1 MRIAYFTD
9 TPRIGGAERFLADV
23 AAGAEIAGHEVT
35 IISPQSFLLEFVAE
49 ASPRSRFVQA
59 GRVDYSTAPSRG
71 RVIKEL
77 LRAAPELRRTLAR
90 AQADLLHVNNGGY
103 PGSDLCRLATIAGRL
118 AGVPA
123 RLLTVHSSPWA
134 RETSQPQLQA
144 IVDRL
149 VWGSVG
155 AVHATSAFVNAGL
168 QDLRG
173 MPPSLGRH
181 IPYGV
186 VEPAAT
192 SEATARVHG
201 RLSPPGTSLLVG
213 MVSSTAD
220 PGKGHFVF
228 VEALAQAGPDVH
240 AAIVGPHPGHSFV
253 ERIRQLG
260 LAARVSLEGPVAPGA
275 VGTYL
280 RAFDLLVVPSTA
292 YESLPFVVLEAM
304 ASGKPV
310 FASRLSG
317 IPEAVVD
324 GETGRLFEPGAVPD
338 LGALLGE
345 AARGGN
351 ELTRM
356 GEAGRERWQARF
368 SIGAMN
374 ASMLELY
381 NQLSHTRLR

>member
-23 AAGAEIAGHEVT
+23 VAGAEVAGHEVT

-49 ASPRSRFVQA
+49 ASPRSRVVQA
-59 GRVDYSTAPSRG
+59 GRVDYFTAPSRG

-77 LRAAPELRRTLAR
+77 VWAVPELRRTFAR
-90 AQADLLHVNNGGY
+90 ARVDLLHVNNGGY

-123 RLLTVHSSPWA
+123 RLLTVHSAPWA

-168 QDLRG
+168 RDLRG

-186 VEPAAT
+186 VAPAAL
-192 SEATARVHG
+192 SEATARLRS
-201 RLSPPGTSLLVG
+201 RLSPRGTRLLVG
-213 MVSSTAD
+213 MVSATAD

-240 AAIVGPHPGHSFV
+240 AVIVGPHPGDPFV
-253 ERIRQLG
+253 ERIRHLG
-260 LAARVSLEGPVAPGA
+260 LGGRVSLEGPVASAA

-280 RAFDLLVVPSTA
+280 RAVDLLVVPSTA

-304 ASGKPV
+304 ASGRPV

-338 LGALLGE
+338 LGALLGD
-345 AARGGN
+345 AARGGY
-351 ELTRM
+351 ELARM

-374 ASMLELY
+374 ASLLELY
-381 NQLSHTRLR
+381 DQLFHARLR